1 MRGMRRRIMSGINL
15 NVEGIYADGR
25 QALITRWKPQL
36 NTKFRVLCS
45 VKNADATTFCTFQ
58 LYSSDHPAIF
68 AIGNGGNN
76 KYNYLEFYNNN
87 SYPTEYPFYS
97 GSIFTDGDYD
107 IILDSEGAIVN
118 GVRHKHKRTVANT
131 QAASLFNTVMAGR
144 KVNIFEVKKME
155 CWNNNILEYNFV
167 PANKNGIYGFF
178 DTVNKEF
185 YRSSTGVDFL
195 GIEK

>member
-144 KVNIFEVKKME
+144 KVNIFEVKK
-155 CWNNNILEYNFV
+155 WNVGIIIFLNTTSFRQIRTEYMAFSILSIKNF
-167 PANKNGIYGFF
+167 
-178 DTVNKEF
+178 
-185 YRSSTGVDFL
+185 TGAVQVLIF
-195 GIEK
+195 